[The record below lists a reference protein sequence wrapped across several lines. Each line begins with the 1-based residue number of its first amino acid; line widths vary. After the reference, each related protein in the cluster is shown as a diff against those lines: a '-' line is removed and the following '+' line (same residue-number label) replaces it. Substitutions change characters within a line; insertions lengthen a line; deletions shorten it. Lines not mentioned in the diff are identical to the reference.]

1 MVVDDLLL
9 LFSPVK
15 QPSSLMILLL
25 PHLPCTLVFRLAQW
39 EGLLEQLM
47 REEPPQPSNVS
58 AYFDGDR
65 ERREGEGG
73 ADAGEEEVGDDGGE
87 LCPLV

>member
-47 REEPPQPSNVS
+47 REEEPQLNSDS
-58 AYFDGDR
+58 ALDDR
-65 ERREGEGG
+65 DIREGEVG
-73 ADAGEEEVGDDGGE
+73 AA
-87 LCPLV
+87 